1 MEELIG
7 TTIKNI
13 SVENNIVDIEK
24 EAKRSFGFKDENLLA
39 DEICVSDTKCKWR
52 YSRWFMH

>member
-39 DEICVSDTKCKWR
+39 DKIYVSDTKCKWR
-52 YSRWFMH
+52 SSRWFMH